1 MEKVPRSRCSRRSL
15 IMGAV
20 GLPLLGQD
28 ETVFST
34 DVKVVNILANVLGR
48 NGEVVRDLRK
58 EEFSV
63 RENGRP
69 QTIRYFS
76 RDTDLPLTIG
86 LMVDTSM
93 SQRRVLDAERGASL
107 QFLDSVL
114 RENKDKVFIM
124 QFDMGVQMR
133 QGLTASRRQLDEAL
147 AFVDTPTRR
156 ELSQQNGGGT
166 LMFDALMEAS
176 ALTAKQ
182 TGRKA
187 LIALTDGDDNGST
200 ATAQEAIDAAQ
211 RGDTLIYSIL
221 FSDGT
226 TRGRRPLMQMARET
240 GGGFFE
246 VSKKQSI
253 GQIFGVIE
261 DELRG
266 QYSIGYVSDEPVRVS
281 EFRKLSV
288 AVSRKGLTV
297 QARERYWAKR

>member
-1 MEKVPRSRCSRRSL
+1 MERVSRRAL
-15 IMGAV
+15 FMGTV
-20 GLPLLGQD
+20 GLPLALGQD

-48 NGEVVRDLRK
+48 NGEIVRDLRK

-76 RDTDLPLTIG
+76 RETDLPLTIG

-93 SQRRVLDAERGASL
+93 SQQRVLDAERGASL

-133 QGLTASRRQLDEAL
+133 QGLTGSRRQLDEAL

-166 LMFDALMEAS
+166 LMFDALIEAS

-226 TRGRRPLMQMARET
+226 TRGRWPLMQMARET

-281 EFRKLSV
+281 EFRKI
-288 AVSRKGLTV
+288 AVTTSRKGLTV
-297 QARERYWAKR
+297 QARER

>member
-1 MEKVPRSRCSRRSL
+1 
-15 IMGAV
+15 MGAV
-20 GLPLLGQD
+20 GLPLALGQD

-69 QTIRYFS
+69 QAIRYFS

-226 TRGRRPLMQMARET
+226 TRGRRPLVQMARET

>member
-1 MEKVPRSRCSRRSL
+1 
-15 IMGAV
+15 
-20 GLPLLGQD
+20 
-28 ETVFST
+28 
-34 DVKVVNILANVLGR
+34 
-48 NGEVVRDLRK
+48 
-58 EEFSV
+58 
-63 RENGRP
+63 
-69 QTIRYFS
+69 
-76 RDTDLPLTIG
+76 
-86 LMVDTSM
+86 
-93 SQRRVLDAERGASL
+93 
-107 QFLDSVL
+107 
-114 RENKDKVFIM
+114 
-124 QFDMGVQMR
+124 
-133 QGLTASRRQLDEAL
+133 
-147 AFVDTPTRR
+147 
-156 ELSQQNGGGT
+156 
-166 LMFDALMEAS
+166 MFDALIEAS

-226 TRGRRPLMQMARET
+226 TRGRWPLMQMARET

-281 EFRKLSV
+281 EFRKI
-288 AVSRKGLTV
+288 AVTTSRKGLTV
-297 QARERYWAKR
+297 QARER

>member
-69 QTIRYFS
+69 QAIRYFS

-221 FSDGT
+221 FSDGA

-297 QARERYWAKR
+297 QARDRYWAKR

>member
-297 QARERYWAKR
+297 QARDRYWAKR

>member
-1 MEKVPRSRCSRRSL
+1 
-15 IMGAV
+15 MGAV